1 MSAAPPVLW
10 LVSPVYL
17 DVESYLLLRAEV
29 LEILG
34 SRAALAFREIR
45 FVAVDD
51 TGGLD
56 PEVDRLRG
64 VPGIL
69 VIQPPFN
76 LGHQRALVFGLRVLR
91 DQLADHD
98 YVVTLDADGED
109 RPADL
114 PELLAPLLAT
124 PENTRKVAVARRT
137 RRRESLRFKVLY
149 FFFRILFRALTGLV
163 VRSGNYVAYRGWLA
177 RRLLFHPHF
186 DLCYSS
192 SFISLNLQVDL
203 VPLERGHRYAGQSR
217 MSYGRLL
224 RHGFHMLLPF
234 TDQIAVR
241 ALVMFAVTF
250 GISAL
255 VLVAGIVLRLFS
267 LATPSG
273 WTSAVPL
280 IIMVMS
286 FVAVGN
292 LVTLFA
298 AFSQSRGTSLK
309 NLEREQRGG
318 AGKSSTAPD

>member
-1 MSAAPPVLW
+1 VL
-10 LVSPVYL
+10 
-17 DVESYLLLRAEV
+17 A
-29 LEILG
+29 ILA
-34 SRAALAFREIR
+34 SRPAHPFTGIR

-56 PEVDRLRG
+56 PEIDRLRELPD
-64 VPGIL
+64 VR
-69 VIQPPFN
+69 VIEPPFN
-76 LGHQRALVFGLRVLR
+76 LGHQRALVFALRVLR
-91 DQLADHD
+91 EQFAEHD

-114 PELLAPLLAT
+114 PELLAPLLAS
-124 PENTRKVAVARRT
+124 PENTRKVALARRT
-137 RRRESLRFKVLY
+137 RRHESLPFKILY
-149 FFFRILFRALTGLV
+149 FFFRILFRTLTGIV
-163 VRSGNYVAYRGWLA
+163 VRSGNFVAYRGWLA
-177 RRLLFHPHF
+177 RRMLFHPHF

-192 SFISLNLQVDL
+192 SFISLNLRVEL
-203 VPLERGHRYAGQSR
+203 VPLERGNRYAGQSR

-224 RHGFHMLLPF
+224 THGFGMLLPF

-241 ALVMFAVTF
+241 ALVAFAVTF

-255 VLVAGIVLRLFS
+255 VLLVGVAARVLS
-267 LATPSG
+267 LARPSG
-273 WTSAVPL
+273 WATSVPL

-298 AFSQSRGTSLK
+298 AFSQSRGTSLR

-318 AGKSSTAPD
+318 PGASPPPAD